1 MANTVCTKVLGP
13 ASLSSIMSEA
23 EKDAEISSLKNL
35 YEEEKQI
42 VARIWEFL
50 GSPSFEELKGR
61 TLYDIIRKK
70 EEELQRLQ
78 TRCAL
83 LEQLLSECVRH
94 HYYDENAC
102 SPSWLEE
109 AKKATSG

>member
-1 MANTVCTKVLGP
+1 
-13 ASLSSIMSEA
+13 
-23 EKDAEISSLKNL
+23 
-35 YEEEKQI
+35 

-50 GSPSFEELKGR
+50 GTSFEELKGR
-61 TLYDIIRKK
+61 TLYDLISEK

-83 LEQLLSECVRH
+83 EQLLSECIRH
-94 HYYDENAC
+94 RYYNENAC

>member
-1 MANTVCTKVLGP
+1 
-13 ASLSSIMSEA
+13 MSEA

-61 TLYDIIRKK
+61 TLYDLIREK

-83 LEQLLSECVRH
+83 ME
-94 HYYDENAC
+94 
-102 SPSWLEE
+102 
-109 AKKATSG
+109 

>member
-1 MANTVCTKVLGP
+1 MQKSFIRLHYPG
-13 ASLSSIMSEA
+13 IMSEA
-23 EKDAEISSLKNL
+23 KKDAKILFSLKNL

-42 VARIWEFL
+42 VTRIWEFL

-61 TLYDIIRKK
+61 TLYDLIREK

-78 TRCAL
+78 TRCGL
-83 LEQLLSECVRH
+83 MEQLLSECVRH

>member
-1 MANTVCTKVLGP
+1 MPNTVCTKVLGP
-13 ASLSSIMSEA
+13 ASLSSIMSET
-23 EKDAEISSLKNL
+23 EKETEISSTNQ
-35 YEEEKQI
+35 YEEEKEI
-42 VARIWEFL
+42 VARIWKFL

-61 TLYDIIRKK
+61 TLYDLISEK
-70 EEELQRLQ
+70 EGELLRLQ

-83 LEQLLSECVRH
+83 MEQLLSECVSH
-94 HYYDENAC
+94 HYYDEHAC

>member
-42 VARIWEFL
+42 VARIWKFL

-61 TLYDIIRKK
+61 TLYDLIGEK
-70 EEELQRLQ
+70 EEELQRCDRRPAGRSSNLQ

-83 LEQLLSECVRH
+83 LEQLFCQ
-94 HYYDENAC
+94 NA
-102 SPSWLEE
+102 
-109 AKKATSG
+109 

>member
-1 MANTVCTKVLGP
+1 MGFVLG
-13 ASLSSIMSEA
+13 AAVMMILM
-23 EKDAEISSLKNL
+23 EISGNL

-61 TLYDIIRKK
+61 TLYDLISEK

-83 LEQLLSECVRH
+83 VEQLLSECIRH
-94 HYYDENAC
+94 RYYDENAC

>member
-1 MANTVCTKVLGP
+1 
-13 ASLSSIMSEA
+13 MSEA
-23 EKDAEISSLKNL
+23 ENEKDAEISSLKDL

-42 VARIWEFL
+42 VARIWKFL

-61 TLYDIIRKK
+61 IFYDLISEK
-70 EEELQRLQ
+70 EEELQHLQ

-83 LEQLLSECVRH
+83 LDELLSECISH
-94 HYYDENAC
+94 CYYDENTC

>member
-1 MANTVCTKVLGP
+1 
-13 ASLSSIMSEA
+13 MSQAEN

-42 VARIWEFL
+42 VTRIWEFL

-61 TLYDIIRKK
+61 TLYDLINEK
-70 EEELQRLQ
+70 EKELQRLQ
-78 TRCAL
+78 THCAL
-83 LEQLLSECVRH
+83 LAQLLSECIRH
-94 HYYDENAC
+94 RYYDEKAC

-109 AKKATSG
+109 AKKATSGQEPTVGTGDGALTT